1 MHERLSSTSNRG
13 NPDRILLHV
22 GTNDI
27 PTRRQL
33 DVIAEDII
41 QLALKLNTS
50 SCDIS
55 VFNIVA
61 GNEHY
66 RNQASAVNRKQK
78 DLCKEKNLHYLDH
91 SKSINTRYLNG
102 SKIHL

>member
-13 NPDRILLHV
+13 NPDRILIHV

-33 DVIAEDII
+33 DVIVEDII

-50 SCDIS
+50 DIPL
-55 VFNIVA
+55 VFVA

>member
-13 NPDRILLHV
+13 NTDHILIHV
-22 GTNDI
+22 GTKDI

-41 QLALKLNTS
+41 QLALKLNTN

-61 GNEHY
+61 GNDHY

-78 DLCKEKNLHYLDH
+78 DLC
-91 SKSINTRYLNG
+91 
-102 SKIHL
+102 